1 MKGQENGEEHRRE
14 GERGP
19 PLAGR
24 HTQANTSDA
33 SYQLLT
39 EWIVL
44 RKAEK
49 VPGGFRRPE
58 NALCPPK
65 PFCSWVYQGIYREV
79 AREPPKSSSIES
91 TNTSDVELLLTD
103 CMKSAF
109 TSPVLMV
116 STFEL
121 C

>member
-65 PFCSWVYQGIYREV
+65 PFCRWVYQGIYREL
-79 AREPPKSSSIES
+79 AREPP
-91 TNTSDVELLLTD
+91 TNATTNAGLDA
-103 CMKSAF
+103 KSAE
-109 TSPVLMV
+109 SHLDNSMIKV
-116 STFEL
+116 
-121 C
+121 

>member
-1 MKGQENGEEHRRE
+1 MWNWGRRGQVVKGQENGEEHRRE

-65 PFCSWVYQGIYREV
+65 PFCSWVYQGIYREL
-79 AREPPKSSSIES
+79 ARGPP
-91 TNTSDVELLLTD
+91 TNATTN
-103 CMKSAF
+103 AG
-109 TSPVLMV
+109 
-116 STFEL
+116 L
-121 C
+121 CNGPPTEIHIS

>member
-1 MKGQENGEEHRRE
+1 MWNWGRRGQVVKGQKGEEGARRG

-65 PFCSWVYQGIYREV
+65 PFCRWVYQGIYREL
-79 AREPPKSSSIES
+79 AREPP
-91 TNTSDVELLLTD
+91 TNATTNAGLDA
-103 CMKSAF
+103 KSAE
-109 TSPVLMV
+109 SHLDNSMIKV
-116 STFEL
+116 
-121 C
+121 